1 MRNLIALLVLLLTFT
16 VSASENR
23 LKELT
28 SVGRSSFS
36 VWFWDVYDI
45 ELKTP
50 NGIYVAGKYPLTL
63 ELTYK
68 REISRIDLVEETLKQ
83 WQRFELSENNKKNWA
98 KLLLDIWPNVKAEDK
113 ISFYIDN
120 TKVTYFYFNQQFIGK
135 ISQADFSEA
144 FSLIWLDQNGP
155 YPEMTRELIGLTKA
169 S

>member
-36 VWFWDVYDI
+36 VWFWDIYDI

-120 TKVTYFYFNQQFIGK
+120 TKVTHFYFNQQFIGK